1 MLLFWIV
8 NSYCVIF
15 EKNFNFCPVGLD
27 VQSTYTPYYIGAKKI
42 SNNANSLESAQTSQ
56 VIVIYFSQLT
66 ILTNLPLKI
75 RIYSSHQCYVKS
87 TSENVIWKLV
97 SCSTQVNIKFL
108 LYLLICKVCVIWF
121 FFFYTFIVYSKME
134 RETREFHMEN
144 AL

>member
-15 EKNFNFCPVGLD
+15 EKNFNFCPVGID

-75 RIYSSHQCYVKS
+75 RIYSSHQCYGKS
-87 TSENVIWKLV
+87 TSANVTWKLV
-97 SCSTQVNIKFL
+97 SCSTQVKIKFL

-121 FFFYTFIVYSKME
+121 FGVFLHFYSV
-134 RETREFHMEN
+134 
-144 AL
+144 

>member
-15 EKNFNFCPVGLD
+15 EKNFNFCPVGID
-27 VQSTYTPYYIGAKKI
+27 VQSTYTPYYIV

-66 ILTNLPLKI
+66 NLTNLPLKI

-87 TSENVIWKLV
+87 TSENVI
-97 SCSTQVNIKFL
+97 
-108 LYLLICKVCVIWF
+108 
-121 FFFYTFIVYSKME
+121 
-134 RETREFHMEN
+134 
-144 AL
+144 

>member
-56 VIVIYFSQLT
+56 VSNIFQSINYSYKLT
-66 ILTNLPLKI
+66 LKNKNLLE
-75 RIYSSHQCYVKS
+75 SSMLC
-87 TSENVIWKLV
+87 EI
-97 SCSTQVNIKFL
+97 NI
-108 LYLLICKVCVIWF
+108 
-121 FFFYTFIVYSKME
+121 
-134 RETREFHMEN
+134 
-144 AL
+144 

>member
-15 EKNFNFCPVGLD
+15 KKNFNFCPVGLD

-121 FFFYTFIVYSKME
+121 FFYTFIVYSKME

>member
-56 VIVIYFSQLT
+56 VILIYFSQLT
-66 ILTNLPLKI
+66 ILTNLPLQI
-75 RIYSSHQCYVKS
+75 RIYSSHQCNVKS

-108 LYLLICKVCVIWF
+108 LYLLICKVCVIWWVF
-121 FFFYTFIVYSKME
+121 FLHFYSV
-134 RETREFHMEN
+134 
-144 AL
+144 